1 MGSNGAIGG
10 GTAAATMRGWRER
23 RREGREGW
31 AAIGRLS
38 ERAAAAPVEW
48 PGDSHTGCGGRDGGS
63 GHLVCIAFD
72 IKKVPHLHKTHFLEW
87 AGAAVEEQAEEAAG
101 E

>member
-1 MGSNGAIGG
+1 MAG
-10 GTAAATMRGWRER
+10 ER
-23 RREGREGW
+23 RRRCIAKGEGKGGW
-31 AAIGRLS
+31 AIGRLS
-38 ERAAAAPVEW
+38 CG
-48 PGDSHTGCGGRDGGS
+48 PGEMDGRRFAHWRLRLRGG

-87 AGAAVEEQAEEAAG
+87 VGAAEGAEAAG

>member
-1 MGSNGAIGG
+1 MRGERGGEGAGKEGEGGWAIGG
-10 GTAAATMRGWRER
+10 
-23 RREGREGW
+23 
-31 AAIGRLS
+31 LS
-38 ERAAAAPVEW
+38 ERAAAPVEW
-48 PGDSHTGCGGRDGGS
+48 PGDSHTGCGDCGGG

-87 AGAAVEEQAEEAAG
+87 AGAAVEEAAEAAEAAG